1 VDSSDGDI
9 NVSTYTIITENNGN
23 PASGSAIAYGTDAFT
38 NFSIVDGDP
47 NTLGIVGNDGDK
59 MLNTVN
65 SVLYVY
71 NGTWVAIAFVVV

>member
-1 VDSSDGDI
+1 M
-9 NVSTYTIITENNGN
+9 STYTIITENNGN